1 MSYLLKNSF
10 FFFVSLFLS
19 YQVLAQTLTVN
30 PSNAEVGTQQSFELS
45 YALEG
50 AGLRDFQAPSLSDFR
65 IVGGPNQSQSIQF
78 VNGSVSRSV
87 TLSYVLQPKRTGTFT
102 IAPATATTDNGKT
115 VRSGKATIKVIQG
128 SRSQP
133 QAQRP
138 SSPFGN
144 MPPFGF
150 PPNMPQP
157 APSAPQTTTTPRV
170 WLKAIVDQSKVY
182 QGQQVTVTYR
192 IFTNVDVLSYNL
204 DNAASFTGF
213 WVEEITTPQNRQ
225 NTIIN
230 GESFTTVDLKKYAL
244 FAQRSGILT
253 IDQIGG
259 KAEVRIA
266 DPNAGFFG
274 SFGQTET
281 INLKSDTTTVQVLPL
296 PQPQPT
302 DFTGGVGSFSAQI
315 QTDKQT
321 LAANE
326 SFKLQLRVA
335 GEGNTKLISQP
346 NIEFP
351 ASFEHF
357 DPQVTENVTNAGD
370 AIVGNKVFE
379 YTIVPTETGNFE
391 IPAIKFSYFD
401 PKEQQYKSIEQ
412 PAIQLQITPSAT
424 ASTNENQLSEAN
436 TNLALQSPTK
446 PLLQYALYWFAWALP
461 LAFFAFRWIK
471 SKLNPT
477 VAPNPAL
484 VLQQQAAATAL
495 AQINKAQLALA
506 SNNTRLFYEQMQQTL
521 RQYVS
526 HKFGLSVGWAKD
538 DATKQLKIANVSDN
552 NIAKLWQLL
561 DQCENNAY
569 LPNIAHTASDQL
581 STQAQQ
587 LLQDIENDTQTES
600 PQKQKM
606 PKAAALGFCLM
617 MYAAQLFAAD
627 SSQQMQQALSLYNNA
642 QYTQAAVMY
651 EAILKTEQQSAAL
664 YYNLGNCYYRLK
676 QTAPAVLNYERALQL
691 SPNNANIQH
700 NLTLANERVTQK
712 TDVLP
717 QLTIMQV
724 WLRCC
729 NLLNTNAWATIA
741 LLFMWIWA
749 AFILQ
754 KKALLNKQLATQKRF
769 INIPNLLLLASLWS
783 VVAAYT
789 LYYQQYVQQ
798 FAIVNKPEIIV
809 RELPTETSPSVVELS
824 AGAKVNVLDSH
835 ADWWQIQLGSGQK
848 GWIEGKNLVPI

>member
-87 TLSYVLQPKRTGTFT
+87 TLSYILQPKRTGTFT

-115 VRSGKATIKVIQG
+115 VRSGKATVRVIQG
-128 SRSQP
+128 SST

-157 APSAPQTTTTPRV
+157 APSAPQNTTTPRV
-170 WLKAIVDQSKVY
+170 WLKAVVDQPKVY

-213 WVEEITTPQNRQ
+213 WVEEMTTPQNRQ

-230 GESFTTVDLKKYAL
+230 GENFTTVDLKKYAL
-244 FAQRSGILT
+244 FAQRSGTLT

-315 QTDKQT
+315 QTDKHT

-326 SFKLQLRVA
+326 SFKLQLRIA
-335 GEGNTKLISQP
+335 GEGNTKLISNP
-346 NIEFP
+346 SIEFP

-424 ASTNENQLSEAN
+424 ANTNENQLSEADSH
-436 TNLALQSPTK
+436 LSLQSPTK
-446 PLLQYALYWFAWALP
+446 PLSQYALYWLAWALP

-477 VAPNPAL
+477 IAPNPAL

-506 SNNTRLFYEQMQQTL
+506 NNNTRLFYEQMQQAL

-538 DATKQLKIANVSDN
+538 DAAQQLKTANVSDN
-552 NIAKLWQLL
+552 NIAQLWQLL

-587 LLQDIENDTQTES
+587 LLQNIENDTQTAS
-600 PQKQKM
+600 PPKQKM

-617 MYAAQLFAAD
+617 LYAVQVLATD
-627 SSQQMQQALSLYNNA
+627 SNQQMQQALSLYNNA
-642 QYTQAAVMY
+642 QYAQAAVMY

-676 QTAPAVLNYERALQL
+676 QTAPAVLNYERALLL
-691 SPNNANIQH
+691 SPNNTNIQH
-700 NLTLANERVTQK
+700 NLALANERVTQK

-717 QLTIMQV
+717 QLTIMQI

-729 NLLNTNAWATIA
+729 NLLNTNTWATIA

-769 INIPNLLLLASLWS
+769 IAISSVLLLISLWS
-783 VVAAYT
+783 VGAAYT
-789 LYYQQYVQQ
+789 LYHQQYVQQ

-824 AGAKVNVLDSH
+824 AGAKINVLDSH
-835 ADWWQIQLGSGQK
+835 ADWWQIQIGSGQK

>member
-87 TLSYVLQPKRTGTFT
+87 TLSYILQPKRTGTFT

-115 VRSGKATIKVIQG
+115 VRSGKATVRVIQG
-128 SRSQP
+128 SST

-213 WVEEITTPQNRQ
+213 WVEEMTTPQNRQ

-230 GESFTTVDLKKYAL
+230 GENFTTVDLKKYAL

-296 PQPQPT
+296 PQPQPPN
-302 DFTGGVGSFSAQI
+302 FTGGVGSFSAQI

-370 AIVGNKVFE
+370 AIVGNKMFE

-424 ASTNENQLSEAN
+424 ANTNENQLSEADSH
-436 TNLALQSPTK
+436 LSLQSPTK
-446 PLLQYALYWFAWALP
+446 PLLQYALYWLGWALP

-477 VAPNPAL
+477 IAPNPAL

-538 DATKQLKIANVSDN
+538 DATKQLKTANVSDN
-552 NIAKLWQLL
+552 NIAQLWQLL

-617 MYAAQLFAAD
+617 LYAAQLFAAD

-691 SPNNANIQH
+691 SPNNTNIQH
-700 NLTLANERVTQK
+700 NLALANERVTQK

-783 VVAAYT
+783 VGAAYT